1 MSDDDVQEQD
11 DAPEADATTDAPDAD
26 ATTDAP
32 DASGSE
38 DSGDDAV
45 ADQVDDLASG
55 HMSDSNPS
63 PQPEGTV
70 GDPIGDA
77 EEHIASL
84 DMDEERRKL
93 QELQNKL

>member
-1 MSDDDVQEQD
+1 MSEEDVKQEEEQTAGDAPEASTD
-11 DAPEADATTDAPDAD
+11 DAPEASAD
-26 ATTDAP
+26 ETVQ
-32 DASGSE
+32 
-38 DSGDDAV
+38 GDDSAV
-45 ADQVDDLASG
+45 ADTVDDIAVGKLNDPA
-55 HMSDSNPS
+55 PS

-70 GDPIGDA
+70 GDPIGAA